1 MPEDHCFTRSEVR
14 RITGTSFTTI
24 DNFLKSGKLP
34 KARKTREGNSV
45 RWQIPLSDLISSGL
59 LVQRFIETRRI
70 ELETGEFVVEI
81 ESQGQPI
88 LPENESKQQIIA
100 RLIASVESEKLERKQ
115 LEGAILKQQYD
126 WWYR

>member
-1 MPEDHCFTRSEVR
+1 VR